1 MVIKPQSIVQS
12 ISEPE
17 KIKKDKNKKKDKK
30 QEKKE
35 KKENQD
41 IPEQIKK
48 EIIENGPYE
57 KHEALV
63 KQEKDGNL
71 TVY

>member
-30 QEKKE
+30 KE
-35 KKENQD
+35 KQENQD

>member
-12 ISEPE
+12 IAEPE
-17 KIKKDKNKKKDKK
+17 KIKKEKIKKKDKKDKK
-30 QEKKE
+30 QEKQ
-35 KKENQD
+35 ENQD
-41 IPEQIKK
+41 LPEQIKK

>member
-30 QEKKE
+30 EEKQ
-35 KKENQD
+35 ENQD
-41 IPEQIKK
+41 LPEQIKK